1 MERDMTKGKPIDIIL
16 KFTLPIFLGNIFQ
29 QFYNMVDT
37 IIVGKF
43 VGTKA
48 LAGVG
53 STGTIT
59 FLILGFLTGFTA
71 GITVIT
77 AQRFGAGK
85 MAEMRKTV
93 ASAAIL
99 AAALSIIMTAVSM
112 LGMRSLLTAMNTPA
126 DIFNDAYSYII
137 IICGGIGAQVL
148 YNLLSSIL
156 RALGN
161 SKTPLYFLI
170 ISAVLNIILDL
181 VFIIVFKMGTAG
193 AAWAT
198 VISQGI
204 SGVLTL
210 MYICKKVHILK
221 MTKTD
226 WIPNKNIVR
235 AQIRVGLP
243 MGLQYSITAIG
254 TIMVQSSLNTLGST
268 AVAAFTAASKIEQI
282 VTQAFVAL
290 GTTMATFCAQNSGA
304 WLYDRIRRGF
314 ISCDIIGFTYAAAAG
329 LIIAFFGKNL
339 TIMFITEGIDEIMPM
354 VSTYLKCSAFFYIP
368 LSIVNSYRNGIQGM
382 GYGILPMTAGITE
395 LASRGIVAV
404 IAAHKHSYIGIC
416 LASPIAWIAAAILL
430 LVMYTLIMKKHRSDK
445 ASAV

>member
-1 MERDMTKGKPIDIIL
+1 MERDMTKNKPFGIIL
-16 KFTLPIFLGNIFQ
+16 SFTLPIFLGNVFQ
-29 QFYNMVDT
+29 QFYSMVDT

-53 STGTIT
+53 STGTIS
-59 FLILGFLTGFTA
+59 FLILGFLMGFTA

-85 MAEMRKTV
+85 MSEMRKTV

-99 AAALSIIMTAVSM
+99 SLIISIIMTAVSM
-112 LGMRSLLTAMNTPA
+112 IGMRSLLKAMNTPD
-126 DIFNDAYSYII
+126 DIFDDAYNYII
-137 IICGGIGAQVL
+137 IICGGIIAQVM

-161 SKTPLYFLI
+161 SKTPLYFLVL
-170 ISAVLNIILDL
+170 SAILNILLDL
-181 VFIIVFKMGTAG
+181 LFIIVFHMGSAG

-210 MYICKKVHILK
+210 VYIVKKVPALK
-221 MTKTD
+221 MSKKD
-226 WIPNKNIVR
+226 WILNKNIIK

-254 TIMVQSSLNTLGST
+254 TIMVQSSINMLGSI
-268 AVAAFTAASKIEQI
+268 AVAAITAASKIEQI

-304 WLYDRIRRGF
+304 GKYDRVRKGF
-314 ISCDIIGFTYAAAAG
+314 IACNIIGFSYAAVTGVIMAFWGKG
-329 LIIAFFGKNL
+329 LTGI
-339 TIMFITEGIDEIMPM
+339 FITDGIDEIVPM
-354 VSTYLKCSAFFYIP
+354 VSTYLKCTAFLYIP

-382 GYGILPMTAGITE
+382 GYGILPMLAGVTE

-404 IAAHKHSYIGIC
+404 IAAGKQSYIGIC
-416 LASPIAWIAAAILL
+416 FASPVAWVAAALL
-430 LVMYTLIMKKHRSDK
+430 LLCMYTYIMKKHSK
-445 ASAV
+445 KSNIAL